1 MAPANAMGLRAL
13 QQYIQD
19 GIAKHSTHDF
29 KWPLI
34 IVSQSAHIYDDC
46 FENADKLIQRQY
58 TKICQQRDYA
68 DPSGNFTISVG
79 WQDCCRTYNTW
90 VWRS

>member
-1 MAPANAMGLRAL
+1 MGLRAL

-29 KWPLI
+29 RMGPLI
-34 IVSQSAHIYDDC
+34 IVSQSAIYTTT
-46 FENADKLIQRQY
+46 ENADKLIQRQY

-68 DPSGNFTISVG
+68 DPSGNFTISVQE